1 VGETIVRKRI
11 ALATVAIVVTI
22 APTLVGQPPSAE
34 ELLAKAIT
42 YHDPDDLWGYG
53 IWRLTLGESRPDGTV
68 RRTVLIFD
76 NPAGRF
82 EYSTQDRGDRIEGSL
97 TNDGCSLRLNG
108 SSSFSEEERERH
120 RLTCER
126 LERMRNYYTY
136 LWGLPMKLR
145 DPGTRPDPVVGSDT
159 FGSSP
164 VTVLRVGYEEPV
176 GQDTWYFYLDPSSY
190 ALVGYRFFHDE
201 SANDGE
207 YILLDQEVETEGLRI
222 PRVRAWYTNADQRF
236 LGTDTLESLE
246 RLDE

>member
-1 VGETIVRKRI
+1 MRKWI
-11 ALATVAIVVTI
+11 TLTAVAIVVTVST
-22 APTLVGQPPSAE
+22 PLVAQPRSAE
-34 ELLAKAIT
+34 ALLAKAIA
-42 YHDPDDLWGYG
+42 YHDPDDLWRQG
-53 IWRLTLGESRPDGTV
+53 IWRLTLGETRPDGTV
-68 RRTVLIFD
+68 RRTVLILD
-76 NPAGRF
+76 NPAGGF
-82 EYSTQDRGDRIEGSL
+82 DYTTQDGDNRIEGSL
-97 TNDGCSLRLNG
+97 TNDGCTFRLNG
-108 SSSFSEEERERH
+108 SSSFSEEEREQH

-145 DPGTRPDPVVGSDT
+145 DPGTRLDATVGSET

-176 GQDTWYFYLDPSSY
+176 GGDTWYFYLDPSSY

-222 PRVRAWYTNADQRF
+222 PRVRAWYTNDDQRY
-236 LGTDTLESLE
+236 LGTDKLESLE

>member
-1 VGETIVRKRI
+1 VGEIIMRKRI
-11 ALATVAIVVTI
+11 ALAAVAIVVTVS
-22 APTLVGQPPSAE
+22 PTLVAQPPSAE

-42 YHDPDDLWGYG
+42 YHDPDDLWGQG
-53 IWRLTLGESRPDGTV
+53 VWRLTLGETRPDGTV
-68 RRTVLIFD
+68 RRTVLIVD
-76 NPAGRF
+76 NSTGRF
-82 EYSTQDRGDRIEGSL
+82 DYSTQDGGDRIEGSL
-97 TNDGCSLRLNG
+97 TDDGCSFRLNG
-108 SSSFSEEERERH
+108 SITFSQEEREQH

-145 DPGTRPDPVVGSDT
+145 DPGTRLDAAVGSDT
-159 FGSSP
+159 FGGST

-176 GQDTWYFYLDPSSY
+176 GKDTWYIYLNPSSY

-222 PRVRAWYTNADQRF
+222 PRVRAWYTNADKRY

-246 RLDE
+246 RLDD

>member
-1 VGETIVRKRI
+1 MRKWI
-11 ALATVAIVVTI
+11 ALTAVAIVVTVS
-22 APTLVGQPPSAE
+22 APLVAQPRSAE
-34 ELLAKAIT
+34 ELLAKAIA
-42 YHDPDDLWGYG
+42 YHDPDDLWRQG
-53 IWRLTLGESRPDGTV
+53 IWRLTLGETRPDGTV
-68 RRTVLIFD
+68 RRTVLILD
-76 NPAGRF
+76 NPAGGF
-82 EYSTQDRGDRIEGSL
+82 DYSTQDGDNRIEGSL
-97 TNDGCSLRLNG
+97 TNDGCTFRLNG
-108 SSSFSEEERERH
+108 SGTFSEEEQEQH

-145 DPGTRPDPVVGSDT
+145 DAGTRLDATVGSET

-176 GQDTWYFYLDPSSY
+176 GRDTWYFYLDPSSY

-207 YILLDQEVETEGLRI
+207 YIHLEQEVEHESLRI
-222 PRVRAWYTNADQRF
+222 PRVRAWYTNADQRY

>member
-1 VGETIVRKRI
+1 MRKWI
-11 ALATVAIVVTI
+11 ALTAVAIVVTVS
-22 APTLVGQPPSAE
+22 APLVAQPRSAE
-34 ELLAKAIT
+34 ELLAKAIA
-42 YHDPDDLWGYG
+42 YHDPDDLWRQG
-53 IWRLTLGESRPDGTV
+53 IWRLTLGETRPDGTV
-68 RRTVLIFD
+68 RRTVLILD

-82 EYSTQDRGDRIEGSL
+82 DYSTQDRDDRIEGSL

-108 SSSFSEEERERH
+108 SSTFSEEERERH

-145 DPGTRPDPVVGSDT
+145 DPGTRLDAVVGSDT
-159 FGSSP
+159 FGGST

-176 GQDTWYFYLDPSSY
+176 GKDTWYIYLDPSSY

-207 YILLDQEVETEGLRI
+207 YIHLEQEVETESLRI
-222 PRVRAWYTNADQRF
+222 PRVRAWYTNADQRY